1 MTDYVNYVNPYIGS
15 IGHLLTATS
24 PTVMLPHSMAQVSPI
39 FTPGVT

>member
-15 IGHLLTATS
+15 IGHLLTATA